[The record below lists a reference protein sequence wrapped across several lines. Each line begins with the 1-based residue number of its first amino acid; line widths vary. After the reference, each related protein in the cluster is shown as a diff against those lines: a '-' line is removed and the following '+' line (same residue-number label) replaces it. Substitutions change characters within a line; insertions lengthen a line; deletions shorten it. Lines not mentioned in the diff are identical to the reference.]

1 MAKILSLNKLIKELA
16 PLRDKKR
23 IGLVTGCFDILHKEE
38 RATKTGSKLLKCRK
52 RKANSTTNIV
62 NKVIKADL

>member
-23 IGLVTGCFDILHKEE
+23 I
-38 RATKTGSKLLKCRK
+38 
-52 RKANSTTNIV
+52 ANSATNIV